1 MDLFDVFTLFGGLAF
16 FLYGMN
22 VMSTG
27 LEKMAGG
34 KLEKILKKMTSNPL
48 KSLILGAGITIA
60 IQSSSAMT
68 VMLVGL
74 VNSGIMQLG
83 QTIGVI
89 MGSNIGTTLTAW
101 ILGMSGIE
109 SDLFFLELLKP
120 KNFSPII
127 ALIGILFIMISK
139 SRKKRDM
146 GTIFVGFAIL
156 MTGMQFM
163 SQSVEGLEEIPGF
176 AELMAAF
183 TNPILGVIVG
193 AVVTGVIQSSAASV
207 GMLQALSVTG
217 NITYGIAFPIIMGQN
232 IGTCV
237 TSLISSIGVNK
248 NAKRVAVVHV
258 LFNVIGTTIF
268 LILFVVVD
276 AVFKP
281 AIINSPIDMWGIA
294 ACHSVFNICTTA
306 LLLPFQKWLEKMA
319 NFIVKDSAEKEEYE
333 LIDERLF
340 KTPSIAIE
348 ECNAHTVK
356 MAETAKDVIT
366 KAVSLLDKYDEKL
379 AKEVLEKETIL
390 DNYEDKLGTI
400 LVRLSGKGL
409 SASDSRK
416 ITKILHT
423 IGDFERI
430 GDHAVNLVYNAEEI
444 KEKNIVFS
452 DMAKREIAVVAKA
465 VDEIISITVS
475 AFANNDIDVAV
486 KVEPLEE
493 VIDKLME
500 LIKLHHVSRLQE
512 GNCTIEHGFVLS
524 DLLNNLERVADHCS
538 NVAVAIIELSHN
550 SFETHEYLHDI
561 KKSDNETFKE
571 NYKMFMRKY
580 SIEG

>member
-1 MDLFDVFTLFGGLAF
+1 MDLFDLFTLVGGLAF

-34 KLEKILKKMTSNPL
+34 KLEKILKKMTSNPF
-48 KSLILGAGITIA
+48 KSLLLGAGITIA

-83 QTIGVI
+83 QTVGVI
-89 MGSNIGTTLTAW
+89 MGSNVGTTLTAW
-101 ILGMSGIE
+101 ILGLSGIE
-109 SDLFFLELLKP
+109 SEMIFLELLKP

-127 ALIGILFIMISK
+127 ALIGILFIMMSK

-146 GTIFVGFAIL
+146 GSIFVGFAIL

-163 SQSVEGLEEIPGF
+163 SQSVEGLEEIPEF

-183 TNPILGVIVG
+183 TNPILGVLVG
-193 AVVTGVIQSSAASV
+193 AVVTGIIQSSAASV

-258 LFNVIGTTIF
+258 LFNLIGTTIF
-268 LILFVVVD
+268 LVAFMILNLTL
-276 AVFKP
+276 KP
-281 AIINSPIDMWGIA
+281 AIINESIDMWGIA
-294 ACHSVFNICTTA
+294 ACHSIFNILTTA
-306 LLLPFQKWLEKMA
+306 LLIPFQKWLEKMA
-319 NFIVKDSAEKEEYE
+319 NFIVKDTTEKEEYA

-348 ECNAHTVK
+348 ECNVHTIK
-356 MAETAKDVIT
+356 MAEVAKEVIT
-366 KAVSLLDKYDEKL
+366 KAISLLNNFDEKL
-379 AKEVLEKETIL
+379 AQEVLDSETLL

-416 ITKILHT
+416 IAKLLHT

-430 GDHAVNLVYNAEEI
+430 GDHAVNLVYNATEI
-444 KEKNIVFS
+444 KEKNIEFS
-452 DMAKREIAVVAKA
+452 EAAKKELAVIIDAVNEIMTL
-465 VDEIISITVS
+465 TVES
-475 AFANNDIDVAV
+475 FANNNLETAS

-493 VIDKLME
+493 VIDKLMDI
-500 LIKLHHVSRLQE
+500 IKGNHISRLQA
-512 GNCTIEHGFVLS
+512 GNCTIEYGFVLS
-524 DLLNNLERVADHCS
+524 DLLNNLERVSDHCS
-538 NVAVAIIELSHN
+538 NVAVAIIELEHN
-550 SFETHEYLHDI
+550 SFETHEYLHEI
-561 KKSDNETFKE
+561 KKSDNENFIE
-571 NYKMFMRKY
+571 NYRIFLKKY
-580 SIEG
+580 AINE

>member
-1 MDLFDVFTLFGGLAF
+1 MDLFDVFTLLGGLAF

-34 KLEKILKKMTSNPL
+34 KLEKILKKMTSNPF
-48 KSLILGAGITIA
+48 KSLLLGAGITIA

-83 QTIGVI
+83 QTVGVI

-101 ILGMSGIE
+101 ILGLSGIE

-120 KNFSPII
+120 KNFSPIV
-127 ALIGILFIMISK
+127 ALIGILLIMMAK

-163 SQSVEGLEEIPGF
+163 SQSVEGLEEIPEF

-183 TNPILGVIVG
+183 TNPILGVLVG

-258 LFNVIGTTIF
+258 LFNLIGTTIF
-268 LILFVVVD
+268 LILFMVIK
-276 AVFKP
+276 AIFKP
-281 AIINSPIDMWGIA
+281 VIIDQAIDMWGIA
-294 ACHSVFNICTTA
+294 ACHSVFNILTTA

-319 NFIVKDSAEKEEYE
+319 NIIVKDSAEKEEYA

-348 ECNAHTVK
+348 ECNNHTIK
-356 MAETAKDVIT
+356 MAEIAKDVIV
-366 KAVSLLDKYDEKL
+366 KAISLLDNFDEKI
-379 AKEVLEKETIL
+379 AQDVLDRETVL
-390 DNYEDKLGTI
+390 DSYEDKLGTI
-400 LVRLSGKGL
+400 LVRLSGKSL

-416 ITKILHT
+416 IAKLLHT

-430 GDHAVNLVYNAEEI
+430 GDHAVNLVYNATEI
-444 KEKNIVFS
+444 KEKKIAFS
-452 DMAKREIAVVAKA
+452 DAARKELAVIIEAVKEIMALTL
-465 VDEIISITVS
+465 D
-475 AFANNDIDVAV
+475 AFANNNIGVAS

-493 VIDKLME
+493 VIDKLMDM
-500 LIKLHHVSRLQE
+500 IKANHISRLQA
-512 GNCTIEHGFVLS
+512 GNCTIEYGFVLS
-524 DLLNNLERVADHCS
+524 DLLNNLERVSDHCS
-538 NVAVAIIELSHN
+538 NVAVAIIELQHN
-550 SFETHEYLHDI
+550 SFDTHEYLQEI
-561 KKSDNETFKE
+561 KKSDNENFKD
-571 NYKMFMRKY
+571 NYKAFLRKY
-580 SIEG
+580 PINE

>member
-1 MDLFDVFTLFGGLAF
+1 MDLFDVFTLLGGLAF

-34 KLEKILKKMTSNPL
+34 KLEKILKKMTSNPF
-48 KSLILGAGITIA
+48 KSLLLGAGITIA

-83 QTIGVI
+83 QTVGVI

-101 ILGMSGIE
+101 ILGLSGIE

-120 KNFSPII
+120 KNFSPIV
-127 ALIGILFIMISK
+127 ALIGILLIMMAK

-163 SQSVEGLEEIPGF
+163 SQSVEGLEEIPEF

-258 LFNVIGTTIF
+258 LFNLIGTTIF
-268 LILFVVVD
+268 LILFVILK
-276 AVFKP
+276 AALKP
-281 AIINSPIDMWGIA
+281 AIINEQIDMWGIA
-294 ACHSVFNICTTA
+294 ACHSVFNILTTA

-319 NFIVKDSAEKEEYE
+319 NIIVKDSAEKEEYA

-348 ECNAHTVK
+348 ECNNHTIK
-356 MAETAKDVIT
+356 MAEIAKDVIV
-366 KAVSLLDKYDEKL
+366 KSISLLDSFDEKV
-379 AKEVLEKETIL
+379 AQDVLDRETAL

-400 LVRLSGKGL
+400 LVRLSGKSL

-416 ITKILHT
+416 IAKLLHT

-430 GDHAVNLVYNAEEI
+430 GDHAVNLVYNATEI
-444 KEKNIVFS
+444 KEKNIAFS
-452 DMAKREIAVVAKA
+452 DAAKKELAVIIEAVKDIMALTL
-465 VDEIISITVS
+465 D
-475 AFANNDIDVAV
+475 AFANNNIEVASQ
-486 KVEPLEE
+486 VEPLEE
-493 VIDKLME
+493 VIDKLMDM
-500 LIKLHHVSRLQE
+500 IKANHISRLQA
-512 GNCTIEHGFVLS
+512 GNCTIEYGFVLS
-524 DLLNNLERVADHCS
+524 DLLNNLERVSDHCS
-538 NVAVAIIELSHN
+538 NVAVAIIELQHN
-550 SFETHEYLHDI
+550 SFDTHEYLHEI
-561 KKSDNETFKE
+561 KRSDNENFRD
-571 NYKMFMRKY
+571 NYNAFLRKY
-580 SIEG
+580 AIKE

>member
-1 MDLFDVFTLFGGLAF
+1 MDLFDVFTLLGGLAF

-34 KLEKILKKMTSNPL
+34 RLEKILKKMTSNPF
-48 KSLILGAGITIA
+48 KSLLLGAGITIA

-83 QTIGVI
+83 QTVGVI

-101 ILGMSGIE
+101 ILGLSGIE

-127 ALIGILFIMISK
+127 ALIGVLMIMMSK
-139 SRKKRDM
+139 RRKKRDM

-163 SQSVEGLEEIPGF
+163 SQSVEGLEEIPEF

-183 TNPILGVIVG
+183 TNPILGVLVG
-193 AVVTGVIQSSAASV
+193 AVVTGIIQSSAASV

-248 NAKRVAVVHV
+248 NAKRVAVVHI

-268 LILFVVVD
+268 LLAFVLVK
-276 AVFKP
+276 AIFKP
-281 AIINSPIDMWGIA
+281 AIIDQQIDMWGIA
-294 ACHSVFNICTTA
+294 ACHSIFNIITTA

-319 NFIVKDSAEKEEYE
+319 NIIVKDSTEKEEYA

-348 ECNAHTVK
+348 ECNVHTIR
-356 MAETAKDVIT
+356 MAEIAKDVII
-366 KAVSLLDKYDEKL
+366 KAISLLGNYDEKV
-379 AKEVLEKETIL
+379 AQDVLDRETAL

-400 LVRLSGKGL
+400 LVRLSGKSL

-416 ITKILHT
+416 IAKLLHT

-430 GDHAVNLVYNAEEI
+430 GDHAVNLVYNASEI
-444 KEKNIVFS
+444 KEKKIVFS
-452 DMAKREIAVVAKA
+452 DAAKKELDVVTEAVNDIITLT
-465 VDEIISITVS
+465 VD
-475 AFANNDIDVAV
+475 AFANNNIDMAS

-493 VIDKLME
+493 VIDKLMDI
-500 LIKLHHVSRLQE
+500 IKGNHISRLQA
-512 GNCTIEHGFVLS
+512 GNCTIEYGFVLS
-524 DLLNNLERVADHCS
+524 DLLNNLERVSDHCS
-538 NVAVAIIELSHN
+538 NVAVAIIELQHN
-550 SFETHEYLHDI
+550 SFETHEYLHEI
-561 KKSDNETFKE
+561 KKSDNENFKD
-571 NYKMFMRKY
+571 NYRSFMKKY
-580 SIEG
+580 AIKE